1 MRRPANDIKTAGR
14 QRPGVRSA
22 GLGISRPWRSGR
34 CGVHGLGAR
43 LLRAT
48 PFVSGAAVFLAC
60 AAPGA
65 FAWSREEILRHDAC
79 AAKAESRPEEAYED
93 GLIWQ
98 NEGGGSAARH
108 CVALALI
115 GLNRTVDAAEKLD
128 VLAASKDIPDAQT
141 RAMMYA
147 QAGNIWLL
155 ERNAAKAVASLDA
168 AIAADP
174 SSADSYI
181 DRARAHAVAAA
192 WQKAAADLTVALG
205 KRPFD
210 GLALRLRA
218 AAYLELG
225 QLDAADA
232 DIRAVL
238 IENPG
243 DVDGLVLRG
252 RLREARAGRPA
263 G

>member
-1 MRRPANDIKTAGR
+1 MRRPANDIKTACQRIGSPGR
-14 QRPGVRSA
+14 SWGA
-22 GLGISRPWRSGR
+22 GAPERVAP
-34 CGVHGLGAR
+34 
-43 LLRAT
+43 LLRTAS
-48 PFVSGAAVFLAC
+48 FASGAAVILAC
-60 AAPGA
+60 AAPAALG
-65 FAWSREEILRHDAC
+65 WSREEILRHDAC

-128 VLAASKDIPDAQT
+128 VLAASKDIPDART

-147 QAGNIWLL
+147 QAGNVWLL

-168 AIAADP
+168 AITADP

-181 DRARAHAVAAA
+181 DRARAHALAAA
-192 WQKAAADLTVALG
+192 WQKAADDLSVALG
-205 KRPFD
+205 KRPSD

-218 AAYLELG
+218 GAYLELR
-225 QLDAADA
+225 QLDAAEA
-232 DIRAVL
+232 DIRALL
-238 IENPG
+238 IEHPG